1 MKKTSN
7 KNIGKKKGKK
17 DISYEADR
25 ESQFEMEHLFV
36 ICLEND
42 HDISKCL

>member
-17 DISYEADR
+17 DNPQSGYTSSEAV
-25 ESQFEMEHLFV
+25 L
-36 ICLEND
+36 
-42 HDISKCL
+42 